1 MERTLDLSNV
11 EVRDIELRN
20 ADLPNAL
27 ELRVE
32 AVVTDLSEEV
42 VEAFVGKQFE
52 PKALVLEERETE
64 SEGKA
69 S

>member
-11 EVRDIELRN
+11 EVRDIELRK
-20 ADLPNAL
+20 ADFPNAI

-32 AVVTDLSEEV
+32 AVVTELSDEA

-52 PKALVLEERETE
+52 PKALILEEAED
-64 SEGKA
+64 EGGEA